1 MRANRRW
8 TGDEQTGSGYQLA
21 AESVTIID
29 MSTAPKALMPSNTP
43 DPLSLPGPIRETLR
57 SVRRLLARFV
67 FSQALVQWM
76 ISSVLAFWLFGFIDY
91 LPAMMGAAESPRWIR
106 IGMLGMLGVGS
117 AYILYQQIWRRW
129 LVRWSDDAIAL
140 LIERRYPDFQS
151 SLITT
156 VQASRPAGGELAGL
170 ATNALDEHPQRR
182 GFLGLARQ
190 QALEHIPKVDVASL
204 VQIRPLQLQMA
215 TLGIV
220 LAFSLTVGLLYPK
233 WTAHWSK
240 RLFTLSNAP
249 WPRSVALGVIGIE
262 LEVPSFTGGGARGRY
277 LLPFVNDRV
286 AVPKGQSGM
295 LKSYASLGASRVPD
309 LCTVYY
315 RDEEGNRGRAN
326 MRRVAANV
334 DQQGFLLD
342 GPPLESINQSL
353 NLSIV
358 GGDARLSDLLVEAVD
373 APLITK
379 AELRVQYPPYL
390 QRSTQTR
397 WGEEIL
403 PYQTGLRLP
412 QGSVIELIFTSN
424 KPIQRCDYVFV
435 KSSDTAGGTLKEQS
449 FDNEKHN
456 ETWTIPLGTLDSSI
470 LAEFRVWDTDGICAS
485 RVQQF
490 VISSIIDQSPQVDMV
505 LDGIG
510 TAITEIATIPVQ
522 GKVKDEYDVREV
534 WIETLYGEGTPLRQ
548 EVENVLDGT
557 FSTVIDCKELKDAGK
572 LPIQAGNSLAMTL
585 VASDY
590 YDLVSEPHLGKANTV
605 QLSVVTPD
613 QLLLLLDR
621 REAAMRKRVEQIIGE
636 LTQLRDLLNNIQKRS
651 ETATSDSSDP
661 TNDENNPARVLRI
674 QLLRSQQAMSQISKS
689 EGELAGV
696 EREIGQISKELIH
709 NRIDSVDRRTRWQEK
724 IQAPLREMLDGVWK
738 GFSGDIAELEK
749 LFSKASEP
757 LTVAPTQ
764 LIDAIKKNDEIL
776 SRLQAVLAD
785 MLEIQDQTAIIDML
799 RDIIQSSDQLIDETK
814 THKKNQDRKALE
826 LLK

>member
-1 MRANRRW
+1 
-8 TGDEQTGSGYQLA
+8 
-21 AESVTIID
+21 
-29 MSTAPKALMPSNTP
+29 MSTAPKVLNPSNPP
-43 DPLSLPGPIRETLR
+43 DSLSLPSPIRETLR
-57 SVRRLLARFV
+57 SVRSLLGRFV
-67 FSQALVQWM
+67 FSQAVVQWL
-76 ISSVLAFWLFGFIDY
+76 IWSVLAFWLFGFVDY
-91 LPAMMGAAESPRWIR
+91 LPAMMGAAESPRWVR
-106 IGMLGMLGVGS
+106 IGMLGLLGLGS

-156 VQASRPAGGELAGL
+156 VQAARPAAGELAGVP
-170 ATNALDEHPQRR
+170 TDKLDEHPQRR
-182 GFLGLARQ
+182 GFLGLARER
-190 QALEHIPKVDVASL
+190 ALEHIQNVDVASL
-204 VQIRPLQLQMA
+204 VRIRPLQLQMA

-220 LAFSLTVGLLYPK
+220 LAFSLIVGLLYPS
-233 WTAHWSK
+233 WTTHWSK
-240 RLFTLSNAP
+240 RLFGLSNAP
-249 WPRSVALGVIGIE
+249 WPRSVALGVTGIE

-277 LLPFVNDRV
+277 LLPFVDNRV
-286 AVPKGQSGM
+286 AVPKGQSAV
-295 LKSYASLGASRVPD
+295 LKSYASLSASRVPE

-326 MRRVAANV
+326 MRRVAANEQ
-334 DQQGFLLD
+334 QQGFLLD

-353 NLSIV
+353 ELSIV
-358 GGDARLSDLLVEAVD
+358 GGDARLSDLRVESVD

-379 AELRVQYPPYL
+379 TEIRVQYPPYL

-412 QGSVIELIFTSN
+412 QGSVIELIFTAN
-424 KPIQRCDYVFV
+424 KPVQRCDYVFV
-435 KSSDTAGGTLKEQS
+435 TSSETAGGTLQEQS
-449 FDNEKHN
+449 FDNDKKN
-456 ETWTIPLGTLDSSI
+456 ETWTIPLGTLDNSI

-490 VISSIIDQSPQVDMV
+490 VIASIIDQPPQVDMV

-510 TAITEIATIPVQ
+510 TAITEVATIPVQ

-548 EVENVLDGT
+548 EVDSVVDG
-557 FSTVIDCKELKDAGK
+557 SLSQVIDCKELKDAGK
-572 LPIQAGNSLAMTL
+572 LPIQAGNSLALTL

-636 LTQLRDLLNNIQKRS
+636 LTQLRDLLGNIQKRS
-651 ETATSDSSDP
+651 TTSTTETTEPS
-661 TNDENNPARVLRI
+661 NDENDPTRVLRI

-689 EGELAGV
+689 EGELTGV
-696 EREIGQISKELIH
+696 EKEIGQISKELIN

-738 GFSGDIAELEK
+738 GFSNDVSELEK
-749 LFSKASEP
+749 LFAKASEP
-757 LTVAPTQ
+757 PAVAPSQ
-764 LIDAIKKNDEIL
+764 VVDAIKKNDEIL

-814 THKKNQDRKALE
+814 NHKKNQDRKALE

>member
-1 MRANRRW
+1 
-8 TGDEQTGSGYQLA
+8 
-21 AESVTIID
+21 
-29 MSTAPKALMPSNTP
+29 MSTAPKALNSSNTT
-43 DPLSLPGPIRETLR
+43 DSLSLPSPIRETLR
-57 SVRRLLARFV
+57 SVRSLLGRFV

-76 ISSVLAFWLFGFIDY
+76 IWSVLAFWLFGFIDY
-91 LPAMMGAAESPRWIR
+91 LPAMMGAAESPRWVR
-106 IGMLGMLGVGS
+106 IGMLSLLGLGS
-117 AYILYQQIWRRW
+117 GYILYQQIWRRW

-156 VQASRPAGGELAGL
+156 VQAARPAQGELAGIP
-170 ATNALDEHPQRR
+170 TNALDEHPQRR
-182 GFLGLARQ
+182 GFLGLARER
-190 QALEHIPKVDVASL
+190 ALEHIQKVDVASL
-204 VQIRPLQLQMA
+204 VRIRPLQLQMA

-220 LAFSLTVGLLYPK
+220 LAFSLTVGLLYPN
-233 WTAHWSK
+233 WTTHWTK
-240 RLFTLSNAP
+240 RLFGLSNAP
-249 WPRSVALGVIGIE
+249 WPRSVALGVTGIE

-277 LLPFVNDRV
+277 LLPFVDNRV
-286 AVPKGQSGM
+286 AVPKGQSGV
-295 LKSYASLGASRVPD
+295 LKSFASLSASRVPE

-326 MRRVAANV
+326 MRRVAA
-334 DQQGFLLD
+334 DEKQQGFLLD

-353 NLSIV
+353 SLSIV
-358 GGDARLSDLLVEAVD
+358 GGDARLSDLRVEAVD

-379 AELRVQYPPYL
+379 AEIRVQYPPYL

-397 WGEEIL
+397 WGEETL

-412 QGSVIELIFTSN
+412 QGSVIELVFTAN
-424 KPIQRCDYVFV
+424 KPVHRCDYLFV
-435 KSSDTAGGTLKEQS
+435 NASETAVGSLQEKSFENDKQ
-449 FDNEKHN
+449 N

-470 LAEFRVWDTDGICAS
+470 LAEFRVWDTDGICAN

-490 VISSIIDQSPQVDMV
+490 VISSITDQPPQVDMV

-510 TAITEIATIPVQ
+510 TAITEVATIPVQ

-548 EVENVLDGT
+548 DVENVVDG
-557 FSTVIDCKELKDAGK
+557 SLSQVIDCKELKDAGK
-572 LPIQAGNSLAMTL
+572 LPIQAGNSLALTL
-585 VASDY
+585 IASDF

-605 QLSVVTPD
+605 QLTVVTAD

-636 LTQLRDLLNNIQKRS
+636 LTQLRDLLGNIQKRI
-651 ETATSDSSDP
+651 DSP
-661 TNDENNPARVLRI
+661 TNEVANPEAANPSDDPNEPSRVLRI

-689 EGELAGV
+689 EGELTGV
-696 EREIGQISKELIH
+696 EKEIGQISKELIN

-724 IQAPLREMLDGVWK
+724 IQAPLREMLDGIWK
-738 GFSGDIAELEK
+738 GFSNDVSELEK
-749 LFSKASEP
+749 LFGKATEP
-757 LTVAPTQ
+757 PSVAPIQ
-764 LIDAIKKNDEIL
+764 VVDAIKKNDEIL
-776 SRLQAVLAD
+776 SRLQTVLAD

-814 THKKNQDRKALE
+814 NHKKNQDRKALE